1 MEEFIMEDI
10 LRSIYQE
17 RASHPN
23 TVGVVVVEKRQK
35 AIAATDTFD
44 VILLIIVKE
53 NEDPVFVKH
62 YSYDDK
68 KAAMHIVTE
77 KQINDWLLIGNNKKI
92 FDWLYNGK
100 IVFDRNERIANL
112 KHELREFPF
121 FGRKIKMGIEF
132 AKLIRRYSDG
142 RVLFD
147 NFNYLDAYNHVVH
160 SLHHL
165 ARLAVIE
172 NGFHPEVTVWHQV
185 KQIEPEIYKLYEELI
200 CSEESIEKR
209 LELLFLASEF
219 LIHKRTKV
227 GSQHLLEVM
236 ESKEHWSFNELM
248 AHPELAPYSVDLG
261 ILVEYLIEKKILD
274 VVKVETKGQG
284 IFHRYYRA
292 AEKLS

>member
-1 MEEFIMEDI
+1 MEDI

-23 TVGVVVVEKRQK
+23 TIGVVMVEKRQK
-35 AIAATDTFD
+35 AVAATDTFD

-53 NEDPVFVKH
+53 NNDPVFIKH
-62 YSYDDK
+62 YSYEDK
-68 KAAMHIVTE
+68 KAAMYIVTE

-100 IVFDRNERIANL
+100 IIFDRNERIANL
-112 KHELREFPF
+112 KHELMEFPF

-142 RVLFD
+142 KALFD
-147 NFNYLDAYNHVVH
+147 NFNYLDAYNNVVH

-236 ESKEHWSFNELM
+236 ESKEYWTFNELM
-248 AHPELAPYSVDLG
+248 THPELEPYSVDLG
-261 ILVEYLIEKKILD
+261 ILVEYLIEKKILA
-274 VVKVETKGQG
+274 VVDIETKGQG
-284 IFHRYYRA
+284 IYHRYYRVL
-292 AEKLS
+292 EKLS

>member
-1 MEEFIMEDI
+1 MEDI

-17 RASHPN
+17 RASQPN
-23 TVGVVVVEKRQK
+23 TIGVVMVEKRQK

-53 NEDPVFVKH
+53 NDDPVFVKH
-62 YSYDDK
+62 YSYNDK

-100 IVFDRNERIANL
+100 IIFDRNERIANL
-112 KHELREFPF
+112 KQELKEFPF

-132 AKLIRRYSDG
+132 AKLIRRYLDG
-142 RVLFD
+142 KALFD
-147 NFNYLDAYNHVVH
+147 NYNYLDAYNHVVH

-172 NGFHPEVTVWHQV
+172 SGFHPEVTVWNQV

-200 CSEESIEKR
+200 CSEETIEKR

-227 GSQHLLEVM
+227 GTQHLLEVL
-236 ESKEHWSFNELM
+236 EDKEYWSFNEM
-248 AHPELAPYSVDLG
+248 MSHPELSAYSVDLG
-261 ILVEYLIEKKILD
+261 ILVEYLIEKKILS
-274 VVKVETKGQG
+274 VVNVETKGQG
-284 IFHRYYRA
+284 IYHRYYQGS
-292 AEKLS
+292 EKLS

>member
-35 AIAATDTFD
+35 AHAATDTFD

-53 NEDPVFVKH
+53 NNDPVFVKH
-62 YSYDDK
+62 YSYEDK

-236 ESKEHWSFNELM
+236 ESNEHWSFNELM
-248 AHPELAPYSVDLG
+248 SHPELEPYSVDLG

-284 IFHRYYRA
+284 IFHRYYQS